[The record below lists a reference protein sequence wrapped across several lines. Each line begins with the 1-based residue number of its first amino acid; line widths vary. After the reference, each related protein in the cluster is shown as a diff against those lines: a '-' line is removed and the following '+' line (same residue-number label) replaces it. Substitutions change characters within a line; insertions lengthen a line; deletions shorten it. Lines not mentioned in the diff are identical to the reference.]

1 MEIQNN
7 TIFDFLNGD
16 VTTPILKYITPIL
29 EYYYTDDI
37 LKFINLIKNNRIQ
50 QIMYN
55 IINDPNIAKSTK
67 LYSLCNNCKYLSNNS
82 YNRHINIDKINNYTI
97 LKCNIDTSTTLQQMV
112 KNCLTEILN
121 SKKICLNDE
130 PIKLENCIIVDIFNT
145 GLTKFNNFHTDIEY
159 SVFTGNAF
167 NVWYLI
173 ENNET
178 FGNMFL
184 LETKEYKKE
193 YTPCFL
199 DDEYKD
205 DLICVKKQSYINEI
219 IKNHKSIGYLNQ
231 NNLKITYTNM
241 KNGECLIMS
250 KHLLHRTDLSRT
262 ENFKGFNFRVIIKN
276 KDGSIDYNQKYTKK
290 KPYHIYD
297 EINHKIYGCEL
308 FDFV

>member
-1 MEIQNN
+1 M
-7 TIFDFLNGD
+7 
-16 VTTPILKYITPIL
+16 
-29 EYYYTDDI
+29 
-37 LKFINLIKNNRIQ
+37 
-50 QIMYN
+50 
-55 IINDPNIAKSTK
+55 
-67 LYSLCNNCKYLSNNS
+67 YSLCNNCEYLSNKS
-82 YNRHINIDKINNYTI
+82 YNRHINIDEINKYTI
-97 LKCNIDTSTTLQQMV
+97 LKFNIDTSITLQQMA
-112 KNCLTEILN
+112 KKCLIEILN

-130 PIKLENCIIVDIFNT
+130 PIKLNNCIIVDIFNSK
-145 GLTKFNNFHTDIEY
+145 LTKFNSFHTDIEY

-184 LETKEYKKE
+184 LNTKE

-199 DDEYKD
+199 DNEYND
-205 DLICVKKQSYINEI
+205 NLICVKKQSYISEFTNNY
-219 IKNHKSIGYLNQ
+219 KNIGYLNQ

-276 KDGSIDYNQKYTKK
+276 KDGSIDYKPKIYKK
-290 KPYHIYD
+290 KTYHIYD
-297 EINHKIYGCEL
+297 EKNHKIYGCKL